1 MPVKSGRLLC
11 WRWGSGPDLV
21 VLPGIM
27 EALLERRA
35 LAGLMQRLWG
45 VAARRYRLT
54 LLSAREAVPPGFT
67 TEQMAQ
73 DVAEAVAV
81 LGLDV
86 RLTVGMDAG
95 GLVAQWLGVR
105 WPQQAG
111 ALALIS
117 TPLAGRTPDGMA
129 RFLDHLERLLR
140 ADSWLEAFEHAT
152 AVYLDPALRHRARL
166 PLALLR
172 RWGRPA
178 EMQRGI
184 RLLTAYR
191 HHDMCHASAPLQV
204 PVLQVAGGMDPLV
217 GQEPPG
223 APGKTDGPVGGSLR
237 PSRQVWLAG
246 EHGAHLHYWEIVLA
260 ELERFEQERRL
271 ATARSVA
278 S

>member
-1 MPVKSGRLLC
+1 VPVKGGRLMC
-11 WRWGSGPDLV
+11 WRWGTGPDV
-21 VLPGIM
+21 VLLPGVM

-45 VAARRYRLT
+45 AAARHYRLT

-73 DVAEAVAV
+73 DVAEAVAA

-86 RLTVGMDAG
+86 RLTIGMDAG
-95 GLVAQWLGVR
+95 GLVAQWLGAR

-117 TPLAGRTPDGMA
+117 APMVGQAFHRMA
-129 RFLDHLERLLR
+129 QFLDHLVRLLR
-140 ADSWLEAFEHAT
+140 AEEWLEAFEHAT
-152 AVYLDPALRHRARL
+152 AVYLDPAMRDRARL

-178 EMQRGI
+178 EMQRGL
-184 RLLTAYR
+184 RLLTTYR
-191 HHDMCHASAPLQV
+191 HHDMGHAPAPMQV
-204 PVLQVAGGMDPLV
+204 PVLQVVGGMDPLV
-217 GQEPPG
+217 GQGPQGVLGE
-223 APGKTDGPVGGSLR
+223 TDGPEGRALR

-246 EHGAHLHYWEIVLA
+246 EQGAYLHYWEVILA
-260 ELERFEQERRL
+260 ELERFEQETRL
-271 ATARSVA
+271 AARSEVA
-278 S
+278 